1 MSITS
6 PRHAACVPARFKGL
20 SDKISRPQQWDNMD
34 IRAILMGLAFALMWS
49 SAFTSARIIVA
60 DATPLA
66 ALTLR
71 YLISGLLGVA
81 IARAMGQSWRLTP
94 TQWRATIIFGILQN
108 AVYLGLNFVAMQT
121 VEASVAAIIAS
132 TMPLLVALA
141 TWVFLGERLRPLGIA
156 GLIAG
161 LIGVSIIMSARITG
175 GVDPFG
181 LILCGIGVIALTIA
195 TLSVR
200 GATSGGNFLM
210 IVGLQMLVGCAA
222 LALATLLFETPNV
235 TPSWPLL
242 AAFTYTTLVPG
253 LAATFVWFWLVN
265 RIGATRAATFHFLNP
280 FFGVAIAAL
289 LLGEPLGGQDLL
301 GVAIITGGILAVQL
315 SRQRKAQDA

>member
-1 MSITS
+1 
-6 PRHAACVPARFKGL
+6 
-20 SDKISRPQQWDNMD
+20 MD
-34 IRAILMGLAFALMWS
+34 IRALLAGLAFALMWS

-60 DATPLA
+60 DASPLA

-71 YLISGLLGVA
+71 YLLSGLIGVA
-81 IARAMGQSWRLTP
+81 IARALGQSWHLTP
-94 TQWRATIIFGILQN
+94 AQWRATILFGILQN
-108 AVYLGLNFVAMQT
+108 AVYLGLNFVAVQT
-121 VEASVAAIIAS
+121 IEASVALIIAS

-141 TWVFLGERLRPLGIA
+141 GWAFLGERLKPLSTA

-161 LIGVSIIMSARITG
+161 CIGVGLIMGTRITG
-175 GVDPFG
+175 GIDVYG
-181 LILCGIGVIALTIA
+181 LVLCGIGVVALTIA
-195 TLSVR
+195 TLSVH

-222 LALATLLFETPNV
+222 LALATAVFETPRL
-235 TPSWPLL
+235 TASWPLV

-280 FFGVAIAAL
+280 FLGVAIAAL
-289 LLGEPLGGQDLL
+289 LLGETLGPLDLI
-301 GVAIITGGILAVQL
+301 GVAVIALGILAVQL
-315 SRQRKAQDA
+315 SRQQKHS

>member
-1 MSITS
+1 
-6 PRHAACVPARFKGL
+6 
-20 SDKISRPQQWDNMD
+20 MD

-60 DATPLA
+60 DASPLA

-81 IARAMGQSWRLTP
+81 IARAMGQSWHLTP
-94 TQWRATIIFGILQN
+94 VQWRATIIFGILQN

-121 VEASVAAIIAS
+121 IEASVAAIIAS

-141 TWVFLGERLRPLGIA
+141 TWIFLGERLRPLGIV

-161 LIGVSIIMSARITG
+161 LVGVAIIMGARITG
-175 GVDPFG
+175 GIDPFG
-181 LILCGIGVIALTIA
+181 LVLCGIGVVALTIA

-210 IVGLQMLVGCAA
+210 IVGLQMLVGCVA
-222 LALATLLFETPNV
+222 LGGATLLFETPHV
-235 TPSWPLL
+235 TPSLPLL

-280 FFGVAIAAL
+280 FFGVAIAAVL
-289 LLGEPLGGQDLL
+289 LSEPLGKQDMI
-301 GVAIITGGILAVQL
+301 GVAIITLGILAVQL
-315 SRQRKAQDA
+315 SRQRKPQHA

>member
-1 MSITS
+1 
-6 PRHAACVPARFKGL
+6 
-20 SDKISRPQQWDNMD
+20 MD
-34 IRAILMGLAFALMWS
+34 VRAILMGLAFAVMWS

-60 DATPLA
+60 DASPLA

-71 YLISGLLGVA
+71 YLISGLIGVA
-81 IARAMGQSWRLTP
+81 IARVMGQSWRLTSA
-94 TQWRATIIFGILQN
+94 QWRATIIFGVLQN

-132 TMPLLVALA
+132 AMPLLVALA
-141 TWVFLGERLRPLGIA
+141 TWLVLGERLRPLGIA
-156 GLIAG
+156 GLFAG
-161 LIGVSIIMSARITG
+161 LAGVALIMGARITG

-181 LILCGIGVIALTIA
+181 LILCGVGVVALTIA

-222 LALATLLFETPNV
+222 LALATLLFETPRLD
-235 TPSWPLL
+235 PSWPLL
-242 AAFTYTTLVPG
+242 AAFAYTTLVPG

-280 FFGVAIAAL
+280 FLGVAVAAV
-289 LLGEPLGGQDLL
+289 LLGEPLGPQDLL
-301 GVAIITGGILAVQL
+301 GVAIITLGILAVQV
-315 SRQRKAQDA
+315 SRQRKA